1 MAEIEKNKSMW
12 GREGGDES
20 LPTYLP
26 IYQISKV
33 NISKQNTW
41 ANRKR
46 RGDVQREK
54 HKNVRFEERM
64 QKQMAKMMAMNRK
77 RLGGCVTVLSDEEW
91 GSELRSWD
99 YELITKMKNDE
110 CMTIGR

>member
-26 IYQISKV
+26 NLTK
-33 NISKQNTW
+33 
-41 ANRKR
+41 KR
-46 RGDVQREK
+46 LIWIK

-64 QKQMAKMMAMNRK
+64 QKLMAKIMAMNRK